1 MQIKLGER
9 MRELR
14 RKHGR
19 TQDDLAQALGVTPQA
34 VSRWET
40 GICYPDMELLP
51 SMANFFGVSIDE
63 LFGYQTERS
72 LKIGELAER
81 IRAMNAQNNGKDV
94 CMDECLRL
102 ARESAAEFPG
112 NETLM
117 LCLASV
123 LYNAGYVRYGE
134 YHCTDEDGYDVYAT
148 EHHCTYE
155 EWKEAIA
162 LYEKLLETLLDG
174 PMRQQA
180 VRELIQLYANT
191 GEYEKGAAVAG
202 TCPELRNCQELLL
215 ASAYDGKRRAE
226 RLADAIYAMLDSC
239 AEQMIQCL
247 ISLPYGR
254 LPENAIP
261 IIKNAIGLFACAF
274 PDGDYGL
281 HHAKVSCMY
290 LYLSEFQWRA
300 GDRDAA
306 FASLDKA
313 LDHARAFE
321 QCSGD
326 AETFHTS
333 PLFRTVKVNPEGYLL
348 TAVSTLPEDWPWWC
362 VPDYHPVKA
371 EMQADPRWDEWVR
384 KIRE

>member
-14 RKHGR
+14 RKYGR

-34 VSRWET
+34 VSRWEN

-72 LKIGELAER
+72 QKIGELADR
-81 IRAMNAQNNGKDV
+81 IRAMNAKNNGKDV
-94 CMDECLRL
+94 CMDECLQL

-134 YHCTDEDGYDVYAT
+134 YHCTDEYGYDVYAV
-148 EHHCTYE
+148 EHHRTYA

-162 LYEKLLETLLDG
+162 LYEKLLETLPDG
-174 PMRQQA
+174 PMRHQA

-191 GEYEKGAAVAG
+191 GEYDKGAAVAG

-226 RLADAIYAMLDSC
+226 RLAEAINTMLSSC
-239 AEQMIQCL
+239 AEQMIQSL

-261 IIKNAIGLFACAF
+261 IIQNAIGLFACAF

-281 HHAKVSCMY
+281 HHIKVSCMY
-290 LYLSEFQWRA
+290 LYLSEFQWRT

-321 QCSGD
+321 RISD
-326 AETFHTS
+326 DNETFHTS
-333 PLFRTVKVNPEGYLL
+333 PLFRTLRVNPGGYTL
-348 TAVSTLPEDWPWWC
+348 TAASTLPEDWPWWC
-362 VPDYHPVKA
+362 VPDYHAVKA

-384 KIRE
+384 KTRE

>member
-14 RKHGR
+14 RKYGR

-34 VSRWET
+34 VSRWEN

-63 LFGYQTERS
+63 LFGYQTERTQ
-72 LKIGELAER
+72 KIGELADR
-81 IRAMNAQNNGKDV
+81 IRTMNAKNNGKDV

-134 YHCTDEDGYDVYAT
+134 YHCTDEYGYDVYAV
-148 EHHCTYE
+148 EHHRTYD

-162 LYEKLLETLLDG
+162 LYEKLLETLPDG
-174 PMRQQA
+174 PMRHQA

-191 GEYEKGAAVAG
+191 GEYDKGAAVAG

-215 ASAYDGKRRAE
+215 AAAYDGKRRAD
-226 RLADAIYAMLDSC
+226 RLAEAINTMLSSC
-239 AEQMIQCL
+239 AEQMIQSL

-261 IIKNAIGLFACAF
+261 IIQNAIGLFACAF

-281 HHAKVSCMY
+281 HHIKVSCMY
-290 LYLSEFQWRA
+290 LYLSEFQWRT

-321 QCSGD
+321 RISD
-326 AETFHTS
+326 DNETFHTS
-333 PLFRTVKVNPEGYLL
+333 PLFRTLRVNPGGYTL
-348 TAVSTLPEDWPWWC
+348 TAASTLPEDWPWWC
-362 VPDYHPVKA
+362 VPDYHAVKA

-384 KIRE
+384 KTRE

>member
-1 MQIKLGER
+1 
-9 MRELR
+9 
-14 RKHGR
+14 
-19 TQDDLAQALGVTPQA
+19 
-34 VSRWET
+34 
-40 GICYPDMELLP
+40 
-51 SMANFFGVSIDE
+51 
-63 LFGYQTERS
+63 
-72 LKIGELAER
+72 
-81 IRAMNAQNNGKDV
+81 MNAQNNGKDV
-94 CMDECLRL
+94 CMTECLRL

-117 LCLASV
+117 FCLASV

-134 YHCTDEDGYDVYAT
+134 YHCTDENGYDVYAT
-148 EHHCTYE
+148 EHHRTYD

-162 LYEKLLETLLDG
+162 LYEKLLETLPDG
-174 PMRQQA
+174 SMRQQA
-180 VRELIQLYANT
+180 IRELIQLYANT
-191 GEYEKGAAVAG
+191 GEYDKGAAVAG

-215 ASAYDGKRRAE
+215 ASAYDGKRRAD
-226 RLADAIYAMLDSC
+226 RLAEAISAMLSSC

-247 ISLPYGR
+247 ISLPHGR

-261 IIKNAIGLFACAF
+261 IIQNAIGLFACAF

-281 HHAKVSCMY
+281 HHFQVTRMY

-321 QCSGD
+321 QISD
-326 AETFHTS
+326 DKETFHTS
-333 PLFRTVKVNPEGYLL
+333 PLFRTLRINPEGYTL

-362 VPDYHPVKA
+362 VPDFHDVKA

-384 KIRE
+384 KTKE

>member
-14 RKHGR
+14 RKYGR

-34 VSRWET
+34 VSRWEN

-72 LKIGELAER
+72 QKIGELADR
-81 IRAMNAQNNGKDV
+81 IRAMNAKNNGKDV

-134 YHCTDEDGYDVYAT
+134 YHCTDEYGYDVYAV
-148 EHHCTYE
+148 EHHRTYD

-162 LYEKLLETLLDG
+162 LYEKLLETLPDG
-174 PMRQQA
+174 PMRHQA

-191 GEYEKGAAVAG
+191 GEYDKGAAVAG

-226 RLADAIYAMLDSC
+226 RLAEAINTMLSSC
-239 AEQMIQCL
+239 AEQMIQSL

-261 IIKNAIGLFACAF
+261 IIQNAIGLFACAF

-281 HHAKVSCMY
+281 HHIKVSCMY
-290 LYLSEFQWRA
+290 LYLSEFQWRT

-321 QCSGD
+321 RISD
-326 AETFHTS
+326 DNETFHTS
-333 PLFRTVKVNPEGYLL
+333 PLFRTLRVNPEGYTL
-348 TAVSTLPEDWPWWC
+348 TAASTLPEDWPWWC
-362 VPDYHPVKA
+362 VPDYHAVKA

-384 KIRE
+384 KTRE

>member
-1 MQIKLGER
+1 MQIKLSEQ

-14 RKHGR
+14 RKRGS
-19 TQDDLAQALGVTPQA
+19 TQDELAQALGVTPQA
-34 VSRWET
+34 VSRWEN

-51 SMANFFGVSIDE
+51 AMANYFGVSIDE

-72 LKIGELAER
+72 QRIDELAER
-81 IRAMNAQNNGKDV
+81 IRSMNCLNNGKDV
-94 CMDECLRL
+94 CMTECLQL

-112 NETLM
+112 NQTLM

-134 YHCTDEDGYDVYAT
+134 YHCTDADGYDVYAV
-148 EHHCTYE
+148 EHHRTYD

-162 LYEKLLETLLDG
+162 LYEKLLETLPDG
-174 PMRQQA
+174 SMRQQA

-191 GEYEKGAAVAG
+191 GEYDKGAAVAG
-202 TCPELRNCQELLL
+202 TCPGLQNCRELLL
-215 ASAYDGKRRAE
+215 ASAYDGRQRAE
-226 RLADAIYAMLDSC
+226 CLAEAVRTMISSA

-247 ISLPYGR
+247 ISLPHGR
-254 LPENAIP
+254 VPENAIR
-261 IIKNAIGLFACAF
+261 IIENAIGLLRCTY

-281 HHAKVSCMY
+281 LHYQIARMY
-290 LYLSEFQWRA
+290 LYLSEFRWRA
-300 GDRDAA
+300 GEHDAA

-321 QCSGD
+321 RCSD
-326 AETFHTS
+326 DTETFHTS
-333 PLFRTVKVNPEGYLL
+333 PLFRTLKVNPEGYSLKC
-348 TAVSTLPEDWPWWC
+348 VSTLPEDWPWWC
-362 VPDYHPVKA
+362 VPDFHEVKA

-384 KIRE
+384 KTKE